1 MQTHAIIMAGGEG
14 KRMQS
19 TVPKVLHQVMG
30 EPMIVKILKKVMKFD
45 VEVIYVVCGSA
56 LSKIQSTVCEY
67 IDKTDNIV
75 FVNQSIARGTGDAI
89 KHCLPHL
96 VNKDVNVLILN
107 GDTPLI
113 NATLELFITTP
124 VPALMVTHLDNPYG
138 NGRIVRNDDGSFV
151 GIVEEKD
158 ASVDEK
164 KISLVN
170 CGVYYISSHD
180 LQKYIPM
187 LTCNNAQNEYYLTD
201 VCAFLK
207 EKLNLVCIPKDFQ
220 YELINVNS
228 PIDLAKAERQG
239 IQCNLKTMG
248 LIVRT
253 LAEDDFNKGYL
264 DLLCELSD
272 TIPNKSGEFFA
283 SIFDKVNKNEDYHVY
298 VIEDVVQQRI
308 VANVTLVVEHKF
320 IHDGM
325 NVGHI
330 EDVVVAKTHRSN
342 KLGKALVEYV
352 NTLMRELK
360 CYKFILDC
368 SDSLEGFY
376 SKIGYQKKNIQMAVY
391 L

>member
-1 MQTHAIIMAGGEG
+1 MAGGEG

-19 TVPKVLHQVMG
+19 TLPKVLHQVLG
-30 EPMIVKILKKVMKFD
+30 EPMIVKILKKVMQLN
-45 VEVIYVVCGSA
+45 VEVMYVVCGSA

-75 FVNQSIARGTGDAI
+75 FVNQPIARGTGDAI

-107 GDTPLI
+107 GDTPLVD
-113 NATLELFITTP
+113 ATLDMFIRTP
-124 VPALMVTHLDNPYG
+124 VPALMVTHLDNPHG
-138 NGRIVRNDDGSFV
+138 NGRIIRNDDGSFV

-158 ASVDEK
+158 ALVDEK

-170 CGVYYISSHD
+170 CGVYYVSSND

-187 LTCNNAQNEYYLTD
+187 LTCNNTQNEYYLTD
-201 VCAFLK
+201 VCAYLRD
-207 EKLNLVCIPKDFQ
+207 KLNLVCIPKDIQ
-220 YELINVNS
+220 YELTNVNS
-228 PIDLAKAERQG
+228 PTDLDKAERQG
-239 IQCNLKTMG
+239 IQCNLKRMG
-248 LIVRT
+248 MVVRG
-253 LAEDDFNKGYL
+253 LAADDFKKGYL
-264 DLLCELSD
+264 DLMCELSD
-272 TIPNKSGEFFA
+272 TIPNKSAEFFA
-283 SIFDKVNKNEDYHVY
+283 SIFEKVYKNDNYHVY
-298 VIEDVVQQRI
+298 VIEDVAQQRI
-308 VANVTLVVEHKF
+308 VANVTLLVEHKF

-330 EDVVVAKTHRSN
+330 EDVVVARTHRSQ
-342 KLGKALVEYV
+342 KLGKALVQYV

-376 SKIGYQKKNIQMAVY
+376 TKIGYGKKNIQMAVY
-391 L
+391 Q

>member
-19 TVPKVLHQVMG
+19 TVPKVLHQVLG
-30 EPMIVKILKKVMKFD
+30 EPMIVKILKKVIQLN

-67 IDKTDNIV
+67 IDKTNNIV

-96 VNKDVNVLILN
+96 MNKDVNVLILN

-113 NATLELFITTP
+113 DATIELFITTP
-124 VPALMVTHLDNPYG
+124 VPALMVTHLDNPHG

-158 ASVDEK
+158 ASMDEK

-170 CGVYYISSHD
+170 CGVYYISSND

-207 EKLNLVCIPKDFQ
+207 EKLNLVCIPKEFQ

-228 PIDLAKAERQG
+228 PTDLAKAERQA
-239 IQCNLKTMG
+239 IQWNLKTMG
-248 LIVRT
+248 LVVRT

-272 TIPNKSGEFFA
+272 TITNKSAEFFA
-283 SIFDKVNKNEDYHVY
+283 SMFDKVNKNDDYHVY
-298 VIEDVVQQRI
+298 VIEDVVQERI
-308 VANVTLVVEHKF
+308 VANVTLLVEHKF

-330 EDVVVAKTHRSN
+330 EDVVVARTHRSN
-342 KLGKALVEYV
+342 KLGKALVQYV

-368 SDSLEGFY
+368 SDNLEGFY
-376 SKIGYQKKNIQMAVY
+376 SKIGYDKKNIQMAIY
-391 L
+391 Q